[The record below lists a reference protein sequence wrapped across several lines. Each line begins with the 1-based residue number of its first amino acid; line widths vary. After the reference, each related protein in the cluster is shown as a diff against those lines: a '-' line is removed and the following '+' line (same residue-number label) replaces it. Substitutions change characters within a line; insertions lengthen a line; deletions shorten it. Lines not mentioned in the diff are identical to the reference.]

1 MCLELDWGRFLMPNQ
16 VAVSNIV
23 WISSSLAR
31 GWWLE
36 VHVGEKS
43 LVGLLQELM
52 CRWLKAAITA
62 MSSKV
67 FWILVGK
74 SLCTQCS
81 YCGSCN
87 ITGEA
92 NVSLNCIHVGSV
104 FQSNDI
110 NQVSTVAFWNYLLD
124 SWWTHKRD
132 SLWVCS
138 QDVCNNKRKKWVI
151 SCKAVLTYC
160 SDWYLSY
167 RYEVPGCSLQDSFKP
182 ISKQIKRAVPT
193 FSHALA

>member
-62 MSSKV
+62 VSSKV

-110 NQVSTVAFWNYLLD
+110 NQVSTVAFWNYWKSCWIHD
-124 SWWTHKRD
+124 EHIKGTHCEYAHRMFVIIRGKNEWSPAKR
-132 SLWVCS
+132 L
-138 QDVCNNKRKKWVI
+138 
-151 SCKAVLTYC
+151 
-160 SDWYLSY
+160 
-167 RYEVPGCSLQDSFKP
+167 
-182 ISKQIKRAVPT
+182 
-193 FSHALA
+193 